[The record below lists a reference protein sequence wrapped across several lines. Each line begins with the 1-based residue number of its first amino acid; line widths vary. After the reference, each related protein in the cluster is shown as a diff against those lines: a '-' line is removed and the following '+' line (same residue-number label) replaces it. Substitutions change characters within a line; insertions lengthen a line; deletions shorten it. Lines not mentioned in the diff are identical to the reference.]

1 MNVLIVGSGLFGSVA
16 AALLKKNR
24 IKFRIFDDAREG
36 SGSKPAACLIKPS
49 WIAGLGRKITEP
61 AMETLDALYGLQTLK
76 FRTRVGMTQIF
87 WVPPSSILSHA
98 PRKERVTEV
107 GDGYI
112 ATEKRV
118 YRGLVLVAAGI
129 WNGALCSGPKIRAL
143 TGAALVYAGAPKANL
158 LSVWAPYKQAIS
170 FERDPGFTWFSD
182 GTSILAKNWR
192 HTRVEDSRKR
202 AREHGLTKPPV
213 EVIVGH
219 RPYCPEH
226 RHGYFAQVHPRTWC
240 VTGGAKNGTVL
251 AAYYAT
257 KFLEAIE

>member
-24 IKFRIFDDAREG
+24 IKFRIFDDGREG

-49 WIAGLGRKITEP
+49 WVAGLGSAIVEP
-61 AMETLDALYGLQTLK
+61 ALETLDDLYGLRTLS
-76 FRTRVGMTQIF
+76 FRTRALPVNLL

-98 PRKERVTEV
+98 PRRERVMEV
-107 GDGYI
+107 GDGWI

-118 YRGLVLVAAGI
+118 WRGLVLVAAGI
-129 WNGALCSGPKIRAL
+129 WHSALCPGPRIRAL
-143 TGAALVYAGAPKANL
+143 TGAALVYAGAPKTNQ
-158 LSVWAPYKQAIS
+158 LSIWAPYKQALS
-170 FERDPGFTWFSD
+170 FERDPGLTWFGD
-182 GTSILAKNWR
+182 GTSILKDNWKDSR
-192 HTRVEDSRKR
+192 ITDSRKR
-202 AREHGLTKPPV
+202 ARTHGLTEAPAYV
-213 EVIVGH
+213 LVGH

-226 RHGYFAQVHPRTWC
+226 RRGYFAQVYPQTWC

-251 AAYYAT
+251 AAYYAR